1 MTDEELEKRIIE
13 ELLEMADERERE
25 LEEWARKHPEEDAI
39 LQEIAKNLWEKLKK
53 QLSLM

>member
-53 QLSLM
+53 QLS